1 MKIDRIDVYGYD
13 LTYRYG
19 DYAFSGGRV
28 VDTLPSTVV
37 RIYTDEGAEGWG
49 ETCPLGPT
57 YLPAHGLGARAAL
70 QQLCPALPGI
80 DPTNLT
86 RVHDAMDGA
95 LKGHGYAK
103 SAVDVAC
110 WDLLGKHTGLDV
122 ATLLGGRVQ
131 ESVPL
136 YKAVPMDTPEAMR
149 DYVLARREEG
159 IHRFQLKVGGDPYDD
174 ARRTRT
180 VVDALCD
187 EDLVIAD
194 ANCGWR
200 LQDAV
205 IAARLMDPLE
215 RVLLEQPCP
224 TLEECIQV
232 RKHTSLPMVLDE
244 VITDVPML
252 LRAHRENG
260 MEAINLKVSRFGG
273 LSGAKRI
280 RDLADALGLRI
291 TVEDTWGGDLVTA
304 AVAHFAASTKPRQLL
319 TVSYMN
325 DWNVEHIAPD
335 HPQSTG
341 GVGQVPAGVG
351 LGLNVDP
358 QLLGKPLFSVS

>member
-1 MKIDRIDVYGYD
+1 MIIERIDVYGYD
-13 LTYRYG
+13 LTYKYG
-19 DYAFSGGRV
+19 GYAFSGERV
-28 VDTLPSTVV
+28 VDSLPSTVV
-37 RIYTDEGAEGWG
+37 RIRTDEGAEGWG

-70 QQLCPALPGI
+70 QQICPALPGI

-86 RVHDAMDGA
+86 RVHEVMDSA

-103 SAVDVAC
+103 SAIDVTC
-110 WDLLGKHTGLDV
+110 WDLLGKVSGLDV
-122 ATLLGGRVQ
+122 ATLLGGRMQ

-136 YKAVPMDTPEAMR
+136 YKAVPTAAPEAMR
-149 DYVLARREEG
+149 DFVLARRAEG
-159 IHRFQLKVGGDPYDD
+159 IHRFQLKVGGDPYED
-174 ARRTRT
+174 AARTRT
-180 VVDALCD
+180 VVEALTD

-215 RVLLEQPCP
+215 RVVLEQPCA
-224 TLEECIQV
+224 TLEECVGV
-232 RKHTSLPMVLDE
+232 RRHTTLSMVLDE
-244 VITDVPML
+244 VITDAQAL
-252 LRAHRENG
+252 LSAQRAGG
-260 MEAINLKVSRFGG
+260 MEAINLKISRFGG
-273 LSGAKRI
+273 LSGARRI

-304 AVAHFAASTKPRQLL
+304 AVAHFAASTKPDQIF

-341 GVGQVPAGVG
+341 GVGRIPTGAG
-351 LGLNVDP
+351 LGLNIDP
-358 QLLGKPLFSVS
+358 QLLGKPLFSVC